1 MTGDTRQKRLPV
13 GKLPIDH
20 LRSFLT
26 HLSPPDP
33 RLVVGPRIGEDAAV
47 IDAGDRYLVVSTDPI
62 TFATDRIGW
71 YAVHINANDVAVM
84 GARPLWFSVVVLL
97 PEGRATSQM
106 FEAIM
111 ADVRSACSEL
121 GVTLC
126 GGHTEITRGLDRP
139 IVVGQMIGEVEP
151 ARLVRKDRIQ
161 VGDHILLTSGVAIE
175 GTAILARERS
185 ERLRTRTDADL
196 LARAERL
203 LVTPGISIVSAALS
217 AAEAGDVVHAMH
229 DPTEGGLA
237 TGLFELVASSGLGM
251 RVQRERIHVLPE
263 TAAISTIL
271 GLDPLN
277 LLASGALLIA
287 VAPEGTRGLIAGLHA
302 KSIDVAM
309 IGEIRPATEGLT
321 ISDAGRVMPLEVRD
335 RDEIA
340 RAWDEA
346 SR

>member
-1 MTGDTRQKRLPV
+1 MTDDTRHKRLPV
-13 GKLPIDH
+13 GKLPIEH

-47 IDAGDRYLVVSTDPI
+47 VDAGDRYLVVSTDPI

-97 PEGRATSQM
+97 PEDRATSQM

-111 ADVRSACSEL
+111 QDVTLACGEL

-126 GGHTEITRGLDRP
+126 GGHTEITSGLDRP

-161 VGDHILLTSGVAIE
+161 LGDHILLTSGIAIE

-185 ERLRTRTDADL
+185 ERLRARIDANL

-203 LVTPGISIVSAALS
+203 LVDPGISVVRAALT
-217 AAEAGDVVHAMH
+217 AADAGDVVHAMH

-237 TGLFELVASSGLGM
+237 SGLSELVASSGFGV

-263 TAAISTIL
+263 TAAISTVL

-287 VAPEGTRGLIAGLHA
+287 VAPEATEVLIAGLHA
-302 KSIDVAM
+302 KSVDAAM
-309 IGEIRPATEGLT
+309 IGEIRPAMEGLT
-321 ISDAGRVMPLEVRD
+321 ISEGGRVTPLDVRD

-340 RAWDEA
+340 RAWDED
-346 SR
+346 

>member
-1 MTGDTRQKRLPV
+1 MTGETRHSLLPV
-13 GKLPIDH
+13 GKLPVDR
-20 LRSFLT
+20 LRSLFER
-26 HLSPPDP
+26 LSPPDP
-33 RLVVGPRIGEDAAV
+33 RLVVGPHVGEDAAV

-62 TFATDRIGW
+62 TFTAERIGW
-71 YAVHINANDVAVM
+71 YAVHVNANDVAVM
-84 GARPLWFSVVVLL
+84 GARPLWFFVVVLL

-111 ADVRSACSEL
+111 ADVRSACKEL
-121 GVTLC
+121 GATLC

-151 ARLVRKDRIQ
+151 SRLVRKSRMQ
-161 VGDHILLTSGVAIE
+161 VGDRILLTQGLAIE
-175 GTAILARERS
+175 GTAILAREQPD
-185 ERLRTRTDADL
+185 RLRGRVDADL
-196 LARAERL
+196 LGRAARFL
-203 LVTPGISIVSAALS
+203 IVPGISVVRAALA
-217 AAEAGDVVHAMH
+217 AAEAGAAVHAIH

-237 TGLFELVASSGLGM
+237 TGLSELVAASGLGL
-251 RVQRERIHVLPE
+251 RVQRERIRVLPE
-263 TAAISTIL
+263 TAAISAAL

-287 VAPEGTRGLIAGLHA
+287 VAADETDELIAGLHA

-309 IGEIRPATEGLT
+309 IGEILPVGEGLT
-321 ISDAGRVMPLEVRD
+321 ISEGGRVMPLEVRD

-346 SR
+346 